1 MFYTFEQ
8 IEKVLNRIQKN
19 HPEIE
24 EVIVF
29 YREIVKNQLKVK
41 KNIQLP
47 PINLIE
53 EKTKGKF
60 QKGFPLLELSLI
72 PDSLEA
78 YEALAGDLVNLLK
91 RRGPSVTAEMEKIR
105 KNVMSDAH
113 IFISLAQNYL
123 LHNWTP
129 IHDLAQDHCLD
140 IALLFFFIKSS
151 VKPFAES
158 LAEEITTNCNLPPWS
173 EASCPICGSLP
184 SLAYLRPAK
193 SEGRVK
199 NPCHSSNNGSQGDS
213 RGKNPQQP
221 LKRFLVCSLCNY
233 YWPFPRL
240 KCPFCQ
246 TERQD
251 ALHYFC
257 INSDEKGI
265 RVDVC
270 NDCKGYIKTIG
281 YEYEPLTEEV
291 LFLEDLNTIHLDLM
305 AEKEGYCKKAKG
317 IFSL

>member
-8 IEKVLNRIQKN
+8 VEKALNRIQKN

-29 YREIVKNQLKVK
+29 YKEIVKKQLKVK

-47 PINLIE
+47 PIDLIE
-53 EKTKGKF
+53 EKTRGKF

-72 PDSLEA
+72 PDPLEA
-78 YEALAGDLVNLLK
+78 YEFLAGDLVNLLK
-91 RRGPSVTAEMEKIR
+91 RRGPSVTAEMEKIHKYIMR
-105 KNVMSDAH
+105 VPH

-123 LHNWTP
+123 LHNWAP
-129 IHDLAQDHCLD
+129 IHDLAQDHDLD
-140 IALLFFFIKSS
+140 LALLFFFIKSS
-151 VKPFAES
+151 VKPFVES

-184 SLAYLRPAK
+184 SLAYLRPIK
-193 SEGRVK
+193 PGEDRYG
-199 NPCHSSNNGSQGDS
+199 PI
-213 RGKNPQQP
+213 RGKSPQRP
-221 LKRFLVCSLCNY
+221 LKRFLVCSLCNHC
-233 YWPFPRL
+233 WPFPRL

-270 NDCKGYIKTIG
+270 NDCKGYIKTID
-281 YEYEPLTEEV
+281 YEYEPLAEEI